1 MPKEIVQF
9 NSFNGATPAVPDSG
23 AIGFKNVRVD
33 GSESIAI
40 PENKDKPMNT
50 SYVQEK
56 NLFVEGKTIPIS
68 EDQKGR
74 IFVDNKLVGIV
85 SPPRG
90 DRLCMDVIGRQ
101 ASIIDDDGHVKYLR
115 YGYGNGNLIDI
126 EKDEIIFEEDIVSS
140 DYNYANAENIQFMV
154 PINEEYFLY
163 AQYGYNGLF
172 LYDRANDEIHCT
184 GKLCSTSPI
193 AWCYDKVEVDTD
205 IFRPAHIYFAHYEDN
220 RLFITKLNI
229 EKLFDPNI
237 NSTTIE
243 WFENISINSSGVIAN
258 IEVIET
264 LNPPGSRLDSIAVSH
279 DYVFLG
285 YNMGRDTPISE
296 LDLEDDFLFSFDKD
310 LFVYDTPKLISY
322 DSGDLHKSKL
332 PFIPYKRIP
341 VRDYYYA
348 SIYRRRKNTSY
359 YDLYDCGGYVGP
371 SPGYSGYFRIPYE
384 VTVNSQPIMNYT
396 PNTNITTE
404 AGFYDVFKKL
414 ESIYSTATISYNPD
428 GETHF
433 EPPFGWNSSLVC
445 MESPGNCGFAH
456 VGQNEED
463 DVLLIGSLVIVDYD
477 NNIVGYEIACP
488 SKVWMNQRTEHEYIT
503 IDENEVVNPDGNPH
517 SHNGCGVTYWRD
529 YKTFYEDMDELQIG
543 IDIRNIPFD
552 KLYKDEDVV
561 YFDSQNTPQD
571 IYYCWNGVEPTNT
584 WDYQFFNLWL
594 GANHPHCWWE
604 YIGRFFHLTKFFNNP
619 EVESD
624 GSARFALFAS
634 ELENHAGNHY
644 NQRTHYSLNDTDSK
658 TLLTPSNND
667 VAYLSEI
674 DSYDNAIDLSYSMLL
689 VADLWNTNVDPY
701 NTYKMF
707 NLPRNTMMLSYANKV
722 VVYEPDMSDI
732 PDYIDLTLIREIEY
746 KPSTITFTE
755 INGSAF
761 ESGKSIRYRIAF
773 VYDGVCISPLTDHF
787 WDHTVSNGESNK
799 NIVVNINTNIELLH
813 VVSRRITGL
822 RLYAA
827 EIIEGTE
834 QELYRLVKEIE
845 FDTHTFM
852 FNSETGLYYAQIVDD
867 GTRYASFNIDAGY
880 SETMKNV
887 SAKRKCQC
895 VYNGMIFAGNVSFP
909 LDPKVNVNTD
919 NLVIR
924 SLPYQPS
931 VFNYQEEYCVLGFI
945 PIALIPFNGR
955 IYAFGDE
962 EYAII
967 NADTLAIEYTSRACG
982 IAHRSHAVV
991 TDYGIFVYY
1000 NNNLYAIDGNKI
1012 VSVGDAIKENNYAPT
1027 TGEAENFPSFK
1038 WLNRRIFV
1046 DYLQNRNAI
1055 VVIGETADA
1064 TKYQDIIIFAY
1075 SLSTGKWVIY
1085 TIDTPSN
1092 FDIVNL
1098 EGEYATEDG
1107 SVVVTVSTD
1116 IETAEEPI
1124 EPINP
1129 INPPNLKG
1137 AVIPSPG
1144 GQLSSSRLSTRP
1156 YSGNRYLTTYVSSQ
1170 KLFSID
1176 QVYYKDKNR
1185 TMELDYVIDFGTK
1198 NKKQIYDI
1206 QTYNGNTRVESEIYI
1221 DNKPA
1226 SDYYNNMIAKSV
1238 FRISIKTNK
1247 PISMIKYVIR
1257 TFVVKEER

>member
-101 ASIIDDDGHVKYLR
+101 ASILDDDGHVKYLR

-140 DYNYANAENIQFMV
+140 DYNYANAENLQFMV
-154 PINEEYFLY
+154 PINEGYFLY

-172 LYDRANDEIHCT
+172 LYDIANDKIHCT

-193 AWCYDKVEVDTD
+193 AWCYDKVEVDTN

-229 EKLFDPNI
+229 KNLFDPNI

-296 LDLEDDFLFSFDKD
+296 LDLEDDFLFSFSKD

-332 PFIPYKRIP
+332 PFIPYKKIP
-341 VRDYYYA
+341 TQYYYTY
-348 SIYRRRKNTSY
+348 SQYKKQNSTQYEILST
-359 YDLYDCGGYVGP
+359 GYNNSFPDGD
-371 SPGYSGYFRIPYE
+371 GRYFRIPYE
-384 VTVNSQPIMNYT
+384 VTVNSQEIMNME
-396 PNTNITTE
+396 PNTNTTTE
-404 AGFYDVFKKL
+404 SGFYDIYAELRRIYTTSPITYPFQPPYNYGS
-414 ESIYSTATISYNPD
+414 SIM
-428 GETHF
+428 F
-433 EPPFGWNSSLVC
+433 
-445 MESPGNCGFAH
+445 MESPGYCGFAH
-456 VGQNEED
+456 VDQNEED
-463 DVLLIGSLVIVDYD
+463 NVLLIGSLVIVDYD

-488 SKVWMNQRTEHEYIT
+488 SKVWINQRTDHEYPVSI
-503 IDENEVVNPDGNPH
+503 PSSGNIEDVIS
-517 SHNGCGVTYWRD
+517 SHVGCGIAYWHHSSNFNQEENTLTIQDTIRSIPLNRLT
-529 YKTFYEDMDELQIG
+529 KNNDEV
-543 IDIRNIPFD
+543 F
-552 KLYKDEDVV
+552 
-561 YFDSQNTPQD
+561 FDSQNTSQD

-584 WDYQFFNLWL
+584 WDYQFFNYWL
-594 GANHPHCWWE
+594 GNVPGL
-604 YIGRFFHLTKFFNNP
+604 YKYFGRFFHLTKFFNNP

-674 DSYDNAIDLSYSMLL
+674 DSYDDAINLSYSMLL
-689 VADLWNTNVDPY
+689 VADLCNTNVDLY

-707 NLPRNTMMLSYANKV
+707 NLVQDIMMLPYTNKV
-722 VVYEPDMSDI
+722 AVYEPDMSDI

-827 EIIEGTE
+827 EIIDGTE

-845 FDTHTFM
+845 FDTHTFT

-955 IYAFGDE
+955 IYAFGNE

-967 NADTLAIEYTSRACG
+967 NADTLAIEYTSKACG

-1000 NNNLYAIDGNKI
+1000 NNNLYVIDGNKI
-1012 VSVGDAIKENNYAPT
+1012 VSVGDVIKENNYAPT

-1064 TKYQDIIIFAY
+1064 TKLQDIIIFAY
-1075 SLSTGKWVIY
+1075 SLSTGKWATY

-1098 EGEYATEDG
+1098 EGEYTTEDG

-1170 KLFSID
+1170 KLFSTD

>member
-50 SYVQEK
+50 SYVLEK

-74 IFVDNKLVGIV
+74 IFADNKLVGIV

-140 DYNYANAENIQFMV
+140 EFNTESIQFLV
-154 PINEEYFLY
+154 PISERYFLY
-163 AQYGYNGLF
+163 TQYNRSNLF
-172 LYDRANDEIHCT
+172 LYDTVSNTIEHT
-184 GKLCSTSPI
+184 EELCSVLPT
-193 AWCYDKVEVDTD
+193 AWCYDLRNKNYP
-205 IFRPAHIYFAHYEDN
+205 IFIYFAYYIN
-220 RLFITKLNI
+220 KQLYITRLDLQNAII
-229 EKLFDPNI
+229 GRDEVDI
-237 NSTTIE
+237 NYFRTM
-243 WFENISINSSGVIAN
+243 GVATVN
-258 IEVIET
+258 DFKNVNVDET
-264 LNPPGSRLDSIAVSH
+264 YKSPGSRLDSIAVSH
-279 DYVFLG
+279 NYVFLG
-285 YNMGRDTPISE
+285 YNMGKNNPISQ

-310 LFVYDTPKLISY
+310 LFDRGETITVSCNDNNYKLN
-322 DSGDLHKSKL
+322 KSKL
-332 PFIPYKRIP
+332 PFIPYQKIDCFR
-341 VRDYYYA
+341 YYIDTGYELQ
-348 SIYRRRKNTSY
+348 YNTY
-359 YDLYDCGGYVGP
+359 HYNQFGCGKAITPITNY
-371 SPGYSGYFRIPYE
+371 GYFKIPYE
-384 VTVNSQPIMNYT
+384 VTINSQDLMNT
-396 PNTNITTE
+396 KPNTQLNTE
-404 AGFYDVFKKL
+404 AGFYDLYSKF
-414 ESIYSTATISYNPD
+414 SDIYD
-428 GETHF
+428 VETVDY
-433 EPPFGWNSSLVC
+433 PFPADFCTNTHTVL
-445 MESPGNCGFAH
+445 MYSPGYCGFAH
-456 VGQNEED
+456 VDQNEED
-463 DVLLIGSLVIVDYD
+463 NVLLIGSLVIVNYD

-488 SKVWMNQRTEHEYIT
+488 SKVWMNSL
-503 IDENEVVNPDGNPH
+503 DESNIILEGVEDIQH
-517 SHNGCGVTYWRD
+517 DTYSHNGCSIIGVSLHYTD
-529 YKTFYEDMDELQIG
+529 DGEQLPFEFHVITN
-543 IDIRNIPFD
+543 IDVVSNDNLDKDTDHVFFDSDNIPR
-552 KLYKDEDVV
+552 
-561 YFDSQNTPQD
+561 D
-571 IYYCWNGVEPTNT
+571 IFYCWNGVEPTQT
-584 WDYQFFNLWL
+584 WHYKFFDFTFTND
-594 GANHPHCWWE
+594 ARRR
-604 YIGRFFHLTKFFNNP
+604 YFHLTKFFNNE
-619 EVESD
+619 EVPSD

-634 ELENHAGNHY
+634 ELSIYSPSNHY
-644 NQRTHYSLNDTDSK
+644 NQRTHYSLSRDDNHDL
-658 TLLTPSNND
+658 LLTPINYDICYHPAAYVNYNEATSNDFSWVN
-667 VAYLSEI
+667 
-674 DSYDNAIDLSYSMLL
+674 MP
-689 VADLWNTNVDPY
+689 ADLMSNSMGELNA
-701 NTYKMF
+701 YKMF
-707 NLPRNTMMLSYANKV
+707 DSL
-722 VVYEPDMSDI
+722 
-732 PDYIDLTLIREIEY
+732 REIMVSVYSDQIAIYDVTDDSEHGIEITMTELLTHHI
-746 KPSTITFTE
+746 SNITFDRAD
-755 INGSAF
+755 GSAF
-761 ESGKSIRYRIAF
+761 DVGDTIRYKLSF
-773 VYDGVCISPLTDHF
+773 VYDGICISPLTNNF
-787 WDHTVSNGESNK
+787 WDYTVSDSA
-799 NIVVNINTNIELLH
+799 TNIEITFNVNMESLYFF
-813 VVSRRITGL
+813 SRRLTGL
-822 RLYAA
+822 RLYATKV
-827 EIIEGTE
+827 IDNTE
-834 QELYRLVKEIE
+834 QELYRLVKELILDTETFRYDIE
-845 FDTHTFM
+845 TC
-852 FNSETGLYYAQIVDD
+852 LYTASIIDD

-955 IYAFGDE
+955 IYAFGNE

-967 NADTLAIEYTSRACG
+967 NADTLAIEYTSKACG

-1064 TKYQDIIIFAY
+1064 TKLQDIIIFAY
-1075 SLSTGKWVIY
+1075 SLSTGKWATY

-1098 EGEYATEDG
+1098 EGEYTTEDG

-1116 IETAEEPI
+1116 IETAEEPV
-1124 EPINP
+1124 EPP
-1129 INPPNLKG
+1129 INPPNLR
-1137 AVIPSPG
+1137 

-1156 YSGNRYLTTYVSSQ
+1156 YSGDRYLTTYVSSQ